1 MKTEYDIIVIGA
13 GLSSLMFL
21 SKIINK
27 NSKLSILVLEQ
38 KDSIV
43 RNQSFCVWEGPGLI
57 NIEKE
62 FKLRAKHRWDKILIE
77 NNKEKIKKNIHPFHY
92 VCHDGHA
99 TLKKLSRQLNAKVKI
114 FYASKVTRID
124 RKSVV

>member
-21 SKIINK
+21 SKMISK
-27 NSKLSILVLEQ
+27 KSKLSILVLEQ

-57 NIEKE
+57 DIEKE
-62 FKLRAKHRWDKILIE
+62 FKLKAKHRWDKVFRAEISLRTSNLDVFIYLV
-77 NNKEKIKKNIHPFHY
+77 NF
-92 VCHDGHA
+92 CH
-99 TLKKLSRQLNAKVKI
+99 L
-114 FYASKVTRID
+114 
-124 RKSVV
+124 